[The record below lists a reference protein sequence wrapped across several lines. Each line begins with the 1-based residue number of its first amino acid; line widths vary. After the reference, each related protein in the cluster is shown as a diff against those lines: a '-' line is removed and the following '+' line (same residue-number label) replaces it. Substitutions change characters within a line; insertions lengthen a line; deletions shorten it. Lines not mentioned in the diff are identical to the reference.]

1 MSESIHDH
9 VAGNLRFIR
18 ETMERAS
25 AFTSI
30 PGWGGVGVGIT
41 ALAAATYAHRV
52 VYRPEW
58 LRVWLIEAI
67 VAALIAGVTMLQKA
81 RRANVSFNSPAARRF
96 FVSYFAPIIAGAGM
110 TYLLANGGFR
120 TALPATWLLL
130 YGASFISSG
139 AFSIRVV
146 PVMGVCFMLLGIAA
160 CFVPID
166 LGNVLLGVGFG
177 GLHVIFGFIIA
188 RSYGG

>member
-1 MSESIHDH
+1 
-9 VAGNLRFIR
+9 
-18 ETMERAS
+18 
-25 AFTSI
+25 
-30 PGWGGVGVGIT
+30 
-41 ALAAATYAHRV
+41 
-52 VYRPEW
+52 
-58 LRVWLIEAI
+58 
-67 VAALIAGVTMLQKA
+67 MLQKA

-160 CFVPID
+160 CFAPID
-166 LGNVLLGVGFG
+166 IGTTSSRLPSVGIVSTVAG
-177 GLHVIFGFIIA
+177 CDRTLHSLASAAAVTCAIMNPELTPA
-188 RSYGG
+188 C